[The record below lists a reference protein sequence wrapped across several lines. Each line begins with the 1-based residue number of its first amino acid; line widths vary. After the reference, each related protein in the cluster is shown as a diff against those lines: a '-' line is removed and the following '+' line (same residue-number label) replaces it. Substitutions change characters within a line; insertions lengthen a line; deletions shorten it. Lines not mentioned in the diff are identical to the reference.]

1 MPETGA
7 AAGQNPNIRTI
18 CAGVQGAFVRV
29 LLPDLLSL
37 RQSSDAT
44 NWEFRSYSAQVL
56 MEQYKAGHLDLV
68 VMMAPPDGLPNV
80 AAEWTE
86 QLVWVCRRRS
96 SPLAAGKPIPFIGS
110 NTTFVD
116 RTAHNAFSQFNV
128 PYRITLQ
135 AGDMGIA
142 IHATEAGL
150 APRGM
155 LGPAALGFSRR
166 ATRVAGGPLD
176 VQVIGK
182 KRHRRR

>member
-1 MPETGA
+1 M
-7 AAGQNPNIRTI
+7 
-18 CAGVQGAFVRV
+18 CSAFVRV

-135 AGDMGIA
+135 QETWGSRSMP
-142 IHATEAGL
+142 
-150 APRGM
+150 PR
-155 LGPAALGFSRR
+155 PDSRR
-166 ATRVAGGPLD
+166 AACLGLPRWDFPAAQLGLLGAHSTC
-176 VQVIGK
+176 K
-182 KRHRRR
+182 